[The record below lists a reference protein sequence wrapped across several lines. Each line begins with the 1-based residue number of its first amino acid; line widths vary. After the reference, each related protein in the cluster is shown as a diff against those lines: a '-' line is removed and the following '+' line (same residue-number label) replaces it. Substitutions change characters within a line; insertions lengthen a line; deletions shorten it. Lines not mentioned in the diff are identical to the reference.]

1 MNSAK
6 LLYILIIFC
15 TVFCLSCAG
24 SSIQSCP
31 RIGDKAPD
39 FTLPGLEGKNISLSD
54 FAGRPVIINTWSI
67 SCIECKKEMPFF
79 KQVQTKY
86 ADKGLVILS
95 INTMDSA
102 STVREFLNQN
112 GYQFTVAFDFK
123 NDIYKKYCC
132 PKNADPNSFFIGRDG
147 IIRSI
152 KIGGFA
158 GQNELEQELK
168 KIID

>member
-1 MNSAK
+1 MNPAK
-6 LLYILIIFC
+6 LLYILIILCLAFWFSC
-15 TVFCLSCAG
+15 TG

-39 FTLPGLEGKNISLSD
+39 FTLPGLEGKNVSLSD
-54 FAGRPVIINTWSI
+54 FTGKPVIINTWSI

-79 KQVQTKY
+79 KQIQTEY

-102 STVREFLNQN
+102 STAREFLNQN
-112 GYQFTVAFDFK
+112 GYRFTVALDLK
-123 NDIYKKYCC
+123 NEIYKKYCC
-132 PKNADPNSFFIGRDG
+132 PKKADPNTFFISRDG

-158 GQNELEQELK
+158 SQDDLELELK